1 MARARRDPQEA
12 RELILGAAARVFAT
26 TSPDVAG
33 LKDIAREAGVSHAL
47 VTHYFGRYELLVDE
61 VVERV
66 LAAIRARVA
75 EALLANVAA
84 PDPDAVMR
92 AIFEGFREPSAIRLL
107 AWTFLRGQLSGP
119 GSLPDRVRGLEA
131 IANLLAPH
139 VPASREE
146 IEWVIVT
153 GITASFGFVIAGE
166 AYLRALGH
174 EPSAAREERFRV
186 FLGDLL
192 RERLFRTEDRCG
204 SPGVVSS

>member
-1 MARARRDPQEA
+1 MVRTRREPHEA
-12 RELILGAAARVFAT
+12 RELILAAAERVFAT
-26 TSPDVAG
+26 KSPDVAG

-47 VTHYFGRYELLVDE
+47 VTHYFGRYDLLVDE
-61 VVERV
+61 GVERV
-66 LAAIRARVA
+66 LAAIRGRVA

-131 IANLLAPH
+131 IANLLEPH

-174 EPSAAREERFRV
+174 EPTVLHEERFRV
-186 FLGDLL
+186 FLGELL
-192 RERLFRTEDRCG
+192 RERLFRVSGRCG
-204 SPGVVSS
+204 PGGSVAS

>member
-1 MARARRDPQEA
+1 MARTRRDPQEA
-12 RELILGAAARVFAT
+12 REHILAAAERVFAT
-26 TSPDVAG
+26 KSPDVAG
-33 LKDIAREAGVSHAL
+33 LKDVAREAGVSHAL
-47 VTHYFGRYELLVDE
+47 VTHYFGRYELLVEE

-66 LAAIRARVA
+66 LAAIRGRVA
-75 EALLANVAA
+75 ALLLANVAA
-84 PDPDAVMR
+84 PDPEAVMR
-92 AIFEGFREPSAIRLL
+92 ALFEGFRDPSAIRLL

-131 IANLLAPH
+131 MANLLEPH

-153 GITASFGFVIAGE
+153 GITASFGFVISGE

-174 EPSAAREERFRV
+174 EPSSQHEERFRA

-192 RERLFRTEDRCG
+192 RDRLFRAKAE
-204 SPGVVSS
+204 PGRA

>member
-1 MARARRDPQEA
+1 MVRVRRDPQEA
-12 RELILGAAARVFAT
+12 RELILAAAARVFAT
-26 TSPDVAG
+26 KSPDVAG
-33 LKDIAREAGVSHAL
+33 LKDVAREAGVSHAL
-47 VTHYFGRYELLVDE
+47 VTHYFGRYDLLVDE

-66 LAAIRARVA
+66 LAGIRARVA
-75 EALLANVAA
+75 EALLANVAV

-92 AIFEGFREPSAIRLL
+92 AIFEGFRDPSAIRLL

-153 GITASFGFVIAGE
+153 GITSSFGFVIAGE

-174 EPSAAREERFRV
+174 EPCAAHEPRFRA

-192 RERLFRTEDRCG
+192 RERLFRVPGHCG
-204 SPGVVSS
+204 PAGTVA